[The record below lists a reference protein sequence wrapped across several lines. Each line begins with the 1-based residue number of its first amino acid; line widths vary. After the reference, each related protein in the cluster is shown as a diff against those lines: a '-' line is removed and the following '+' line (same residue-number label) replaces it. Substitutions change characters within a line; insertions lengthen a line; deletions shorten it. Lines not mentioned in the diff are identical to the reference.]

1 MPNLGPTEIIVI
13 ALLVILLFGFKKL
26 PDAARSVGR
35 SMRVFKSEMSEMKND
50 GRSDAST
57 ETVRGEVRDDAT
69 PAAPAETPQPPAST
83 PSPIRENAPRTDNQS
98 GPIS

>member
-35 SMRVFKSEMSEMKND
+35 SMRVFRSEMNEMKND

-57 ETVRGEVRDDAT
+57 ETVRGEVRDEAT
-69 PAAPAETPQPPAST
+69 PAVPAETPQPPAST
-83 PSPIRENAPRTDNQS
+83 PSPIRENAPRTDNPS
-98 GPIS
+98 GPTS